1 MVSVIIIGAG
11 AAGLAAAARLCE
23 KGFDPAQITILEAQD
38 RIGGRIHTVNYG
50 GHVIEMGAQWVHGEE
65 NNVVFPLGEAAHEI
79 QSDIFTLESTGLS
92 ENVAVSYCDGRKIE
106 PEKFGEFKEIIE
118 DIEEA
123 SKTEL
128 VHWHSSLGDFFEH
141 KLEEYIKGGRLTSL
155 DATTARD
162 LMDWW
167 HRFQNIEDGSDN
179 WFDTCGVGS
188 LQFVPCGGNQTQIW
202 KRGYSVVFDIIMRNL
217 PKTNNGQGLPLND
230 RICLNRAVQSVN
242 WDRPDN
248 KDQVRVNCND
258 GSVYEADVVLVTCS
272 LGYLKYN
279 ADDMF
284 VPSLP
289 QKKKEA
295 IRDMGFGTV
304 DKIYL
309 EFKDPWWSGTDWG
322 GISFVNSQ
330 RNGRIESVSDWTE
343 NIIGFYTV
351 RNQPNLLEGWLGGPS
366 ARYAENLSDSEIIEK
381 CSQMLRKTMREDFSY
396 VEPVGVI
403 RTQWFNNPF
412 FRGSYSYRPTK
423 AKETDVWASDLAD
436 TVYDSQG
443 NARVFFAGEA
453 THSHYYSTAH
463 AAVESGW
470 READRILTRT
480 VRRVKANL

>member
-1 MVSVIIIGAG
+1 M
-11 AAGLAAAARLCE
+11 
-23 KGFDPAQITILEAQD
+23 
-38 RIGGRIHTVNYG
+38 
-50 GHVIEMGAQWVHGEE
+50 
-65 NNVVFPLGEAAHEI
+65 
-79 QSDIFTLESTGLS
+79 
-92 ENVAVSYCDGRKIE
+92 
-106 PEKFGEFKEIIE
+106 
-118 DIEEA
+118 
-123 SKTEL
+123 
-128 VHWHSSLGDFFEH
+128 
-141 KLEEYIKGGRLTSL
+141 
-155 DATTARD
+155 
-162 LMDWW
+162 
-167 HRFQNIEDGSDN
+167 
-179 WFDTCGVGS
+179 
-188 LQFVPCGGNQTQIW
+188 
-202 KRGYSVVFDIIMRNL
+202 
-217 PKTNNGQGLPLND
+217 
-230 RICLNRAVQSVN
+230 N

-295 IRDMGFGTV
+295 IRVDNSVHYNNECSRAYIINNLFLVLDMKDMGFGTV